1 MSAEALAAIIAIIP
15 AGIAVV
21 EILKMVTLAPD
32 TIPVIPVE
40 VLDQNRRFKPPA
52 QKN

>member
-21 EILKMVTLAPD
+21 EILKMVTLARGITPA
-32 TIPVIPVE
+32 IPAD
-40 VLDQNRRFKPPA
+40 LLNH
-52 QKN
+52 KN